1 MGPSNLRDPPLYY
14 DRSIFYTSL
23 TRELTKET
31 FARMGV
37 STFFIILLLTP
48 KCICDAPILSS
59 SEQLQWKAKG
69 TTRAAS
75 LEWATTMV

>member
-1 MGPSNLRDPPLYY
+1 MPWGWAWGCILMGPSNLRDPPLYY

-37 STFFIILLLTP
+37 STFFIILLLEPFVYVTLP
-48 KCICDAPILSS
+48 F
-59 SEQLQWKAKG
+59 
-69 TTRAAS
+69 
-75 LEWATTMV
+75 